1 MTDLL
6 IFMLVGVGFLYWVAA
21 IRCKDVAIWAARRE
35 CRLNDVQLLD
45 HTVYQVWISLKRD
58 SKDDWRIWRRYKFDY
73 SADGA
78 SRHSG
83 ELVLL
88 GRNVIHIRLESF
100 SPPIH

>member
-6 IFMLVGVGFLYWVAA
+6 IFILLGGAFLYWVAA
-21 IRCKDVAIWAARRE
+21 VKCKDLAVWAARRE

-45 HTVYQVWISLKRD
+45 QTVYQVWISLKRD
-58 SKDDWRIWRRYKFDY
+58 GNDDWRIWRQYKFDY
-73 SADGA
+73 SVDG
-78 SRHSG
+78 SNRHSG

-88 GRNVIHIRLESF
+88 GRQVVRIRLDTF

>member
-58 SKDDWRIWRRYKFDY
+58 RKDDWRIWRRYKFDY